1 MIMIASTIF
10 SLILVESLKLSL
22 SSKKIVHLYSS
33 KYSSTPFRLR
43 INLIMQNLISKSF
56 ILTIN
61 LLYSRRLPTK
71 RRSISIRARALED
84 RLTRTLHQ
92 RFFIWPWCTPRW
104 NPKSDKF
111 ARVSVALSRRC
122 SGSKTTKTNGCASS
136 NSHVSL
142 TVCTQW
148 VSFKV
153 MSFQEAKRWDFHL
166 PDLG

>member
-22 SSKKIVHLYSS
+22 SSKKIVHLFSS
-33 KYSSTPFRLR
+33 KYLSMLFRPK
-43 INLIMQNLISKSF
+43 INLIMPNPTLKFST
-56 ILTIN
+56 LTTN
-61 LLYSRRLPTK
+61 PLSSRRLPTK
-71 RRSISIRARALED
+71 RRRISIRARALED

-122 SGSKTTKTNGCASS
+122 SGSKTIKTSGCASS
-136 NSHVSL
+136 SSHVSL
-142 TVCTQW
+142 TVCMQW